1 MTVFES
7 NNYIKNNPIYSNT
20 KEYSTPKESFK
31 CIVDLIQK
39 RYAKTPLSI
48 LDVGCATG
56 AFLYYAKKNLTIK
69 SSIGIDVSD
78 EHLMQASANMPDTEF
93 IVENILS
100 PKKINGRKVDVVTCL
115 GTLSIFDDID
125 MVMKNLLELV
135 NEGGSLYVHDLVNKY
150 PVDVLMRYRRA
161 DDEKN
166 RNWMSGFN
174 VRSMKTYES
183 IIKGIDEK
191 STISFFPFSMPFQ
204 IPISSDPM
212 RAWTIKTEDDPHQII
227 VGTMQLLNFMIIEV
241 KK

>member
-1 MTVFES
+1 MFES

-100 PKKINGRKVDVVTCL
+100 PKKIKGRKVDVVTCL
-115 GTLSIFDDID
+115 GTLSIFDEID